1 MKKIISI
8 MMAIMMV
15 VGMTLCVAAEAPVE
29 HDHGCCPTHV
39 TEIEEG
45 DADAEP
51 YILCLTHPV
60 TRSFSTSE
68 LEHISG
74 DRYWCIHYT
83 VTICSRCNKTLSK
96 VEYDRHE
103 V

>member
-1 MKKIISI
+1 MKKIISVL
-8 MMAIMMV
+8 MAIMMV
-15 VGMTLCVAAEAPVE
+15 VGMTLCISAEAPTE
-29 HDHGCCPTHV
+29 TTSGCCPAHV
-39 TEIEEG
+39 TEIEED
-45 DADAEP
+45 DADAAP
-51 YILCLTHPV
+51 YILCLTHPS

-74 DRYWCIHYT
+74 QRYWCIHYT
-83 VTICSRCNKTLSK
+83 VTVCRVCNKTLSK